1 MGLKLDDATRIVD
14 SAVKLPKKINC
25 MLGNRAYKLDWL
37 IERDSD
43 RDVSARSIQVRRCIS

>member
-37 IERDSD
+37 IERDSTGMFPPE
-43 RDVSARSIQVRRCIS
+43 AFK